1 MYSTNQDRYCSKVQ
15 LMVSCLNSLKIRGA
29 SVFVIQGIDPFSLD
43 ALAKAG
49 IVALR
54 RAKRRNMER

>member
-1 MYSTNQDRYCSKVQ
+1 MLDDDKY
-15 LMVSCLNSLKIRGA
+15 
-29 SVFVIQGIDPFSLD
+29 VFLCVVQGIDPFSLD